1 MNFKIGEL
9 VVTPIGIG
17 TVEGCVRLRGRILV
31 LVNTLPEEL
40 READASL
47 HGLVQ
52 VSMVAEKSVKR
63 FEEAG

>member
-17 TVEGCVRLRGRILV
+17 TVEGCVRLHGRILV
-31 LVNTLPEEL
+31 LVNTLPDEL
-40 READASL
+40 READQEI
-47 HGLVQ
+47 HGIVQ
-52 VSMVAEKSVKR
+52 VSMVPEESVKR